1 MARVHGLE
9 TSSTEAA
16 QWMRHANPWSV
27 WTRVPLLLVWIVV
40 VWSRVWLGWWSL
52 IPIALTLLWT
62 IYNPRA
68 FPVPKSTRSWASRA
82 VLGERVWINRGQ
94 IPIPPHQQFAAQLLA
109 GIAAVGLPFLVWGL
123 VTLEVWPT
131 ALGAVIAIGAKLWF
145 CDRMVWLYD
154 EMSPRHPD
162 YAQWLY

>member
-1 MARVHGLE
+1 
-9 TSSTEAA
+9 
-16 QWMRHANPWSV
+16 
-27 WTRVPLLLVWIVV
+27 
-40 VWSRVWLGWWSL
+40 
-52 IPIALTLLWT
+52 
-62 IYNPRA
+62 
-68 FPVPKSTRSWASRA
+68 

-94 IPIPPHQQFAAQLLA
+94 IPIPLHQQFAAQLLA